1 MDSSI
6 KQVSLNGFIA
16 TFLARVSIVG
26 TQPLHPLYWPLHKF
40 FMAKPAL
47 KLNTIPEFK
56 KLFLSTE
63 VDYESYRHWILE
75 VIRDGF
81 KTENDIQIAIN
92 CSVFNTLLSFYVC
105 SLSNKPTRVRIYL
118 K

>member
-1 MDSSI
+1 M
-6 KQVSLNGFIA
+6 KEVKLNGFMA
-16 TFLARVSIVG
+16 TFLARASIVG

-56 KLFLSTE
+56 RLFHSTE
-63 VDYESYRHWILE
+63 VEYEAHRNWILE

-81 KTENDIQIAIN
+81 KSESDIQIAIN
-92 CSVFNTLLSFYVC
+92 CSVFNVLLSFYVC
-105 SLSNKPTRVRIYL
+105 SLSDKPTRVKFI
-118 K
+118 